1 MCSYLKSA
9 RCIIEKCN
17 HFNTLKLIPR
27 TGWLLRGVPSPESV
41 GDHIF
46 MTATLV
52 FFTATEIMDYNQ
64 KSGASGREIN
74 FDVDPY
80 KAAVMALIH
89 EAGEASIGDITP
101 SMSKYIENKEA
112 IESAAVHDVFN
123 SNGFQLKTLELFDE
137 FVQNRSNE
145 ARLVRAMDKIEM
157 MMQYK
162 IYEKRNPGSLDDFK
176 SKTPDMNL
184 FSFHPIVK
192 AMAQF
197 IYS

>member
-1 MCSYLKSA
+1 
-9 RCIIEKCN
+9 
-17 HFNTLKLIPR
+17 
-27 TGWLLRGVPSPESV
+27 VPSPESV

-52 FFTATEIMDYNQ
+52 FFTASEIMDYNQ
-64 KSGASGREIN
+64 KSKLSGVEIN

-80 KAAVMALIH
+80 KAAVMALFH

-101 SMSKYIENKEA
+101 SMSKYIKNKEA
-112 IESAAVHDVFN
+112 LESAVVHDVLS
-123 SNGFQLKTLELFDE
+123 SNGFQLKTRELFDE
-137 FVQNRSNE
+137 FILNRSNE

-157 MMQYK
+157 MMQFK
-162 IYEKRNPGSLDDFK
+162 IYEKRNLGSLEDFR
-176 SKTPDMNL
+176 SKKPDMNL